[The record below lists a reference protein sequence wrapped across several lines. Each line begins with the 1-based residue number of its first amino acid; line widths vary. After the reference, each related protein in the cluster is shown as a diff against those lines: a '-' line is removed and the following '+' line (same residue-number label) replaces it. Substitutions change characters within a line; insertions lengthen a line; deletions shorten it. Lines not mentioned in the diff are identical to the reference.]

1 MPRTTPLER
10 IRNIGIMA
18 HIDAGKTTTTE
29 RVLYYTGKSY
39 KMGEVH
45 DGAAVMDWMEQEQE
59 RGITITSAATTCE
72 WKDFRVNIID
82 TPGHVDF
89 TVEVERS
96 LRVLDGAVAVFCAV
110 GGVEPQSETVWRQ
123 ADRYRVPRIA
133 FVNKMDRVGADFP
146 RAIAMMR
153 DRLAA
158 NAIPMQLPIGSE
170 DHFEGVI
177 DLLEMKALRWDDE
190 SFGAEFV
197 EADLPDAHREAAEA
211 ARERVLE
218 AGAEFDEDL
227 MAAYLEG
234 DPICSQ
240 ALRKA
245 LRQATLE
252 LAIVPV
258 FCGSA
263 FKNKGVQPLLDAVLE
278 YLPSPLDVPPVEG
291 ENPKKGGSET
301 REVDDNGPF
310 SALAFKIMSDKH
322 VGHLTYL
329 RVYSGTA
336 KSGEV
341 VLNAATGKRER
352 LGRLLEMHANKRED
366 LEEIRTGDIVAAVG
380 IKQVRTGETLCAVN
394 APLLLESLTF
404 PDPVISIA
412 IETRT
417 NADMDRL
424 AQALERAPLL
434 YALAGAGAL
443 FCVATAR
450 RRPVIAAATTAAIAM
465 VCTIFVHRGYRTYF
479 IASFEPYLAIPAGVL
494 VATIGRE
501 AGRIAGAAA
510 PVAVAVLAI
519 GGGAWF
525 GAPHAGPLLK
535 TNASHQFEVMRDADE
550 AFDGKVPYIDLL
562 GLMPGW
568 DEVTFLGT
576 GPQRT
581 IFRRRAG
588 EAAAALAPD
597 PPSRTRARRRAS
609 ARAFI
614 PRFREHKPLMF
625 IHTYMSR
632 DRYFKDPEQRWLWT
646 HYVPWRPNVYLHGGR
661 MRVDRQR
668 AEHPI
673 ELLASGEYTVWFR
686 GGWSGVGEVDGE
698 PVQHGQ
704 VIDLDE
710 GEHTLSG
717 VTTRGAGELWLIIGR
732 DREPVAERPRDVVD
746 YSMFPRDR
754 RDRYQQYDRKGK
766 RHLADLL
773 TQPGDPTMTDAKHKV
788 RRGRHR
794 RWMERRSDKLAQ
806 P

>member
-1 MPRTTPLER
+1 MRTRPSRTSAGSNANGSQQGAAGERLQGKGQVDAMPRTTPLER

-412 IETRT
+412 IEPRT

-424 AQALERAPLL
+424 AQALERLEREDPSFQVSTDVETGQTIISGMGELHLDIITDRLRREFDVAANVGRPQVAYKETVGGTAQAEGRYIKQTGGSGDFGVVKLEVSP
-434 YALAGAGAL
+434 AKAGSGFHFEDATRGGVIPKEFMAAVEQGCREAAESGELAGY
-443 FCVATAR
+443 
-450 RRPVIAAATTAAIAM
+450 PVVDLRVKILDGRTHDVDSSERSFKIAASM
-465 VCTIFVHRGYRTYF
+465 G
-479 IASFEPYLAIPAGVL
+479 
-494 VATIGRE
+494 
-501 AGRIAGAAA
+501 
-510 PVAVAVLAI
+510 
-519 GGGAWF
+519 
-525 GAPHAGPLLK
+525 
-535 TNASHQFEVMRDADE
+535 MRDAMLAAGPTLLEPFMAVEVVTPDDFVG
-550 AFDGKVPYIDLL
+550 AVQGDLNS
-562 GLMPGW
+562 
-568 DEVTFLGT
+568 
-576 GPQRT
+576 
-581 IFRRRAG
+581 RRANITG
-588 EAAAALAPD
+588 IEMRGSAQLMACTAPL
-597 PPSRTRARRRAS
+597 SEMFGYVNSLRSMTQGRAS
-609 ARAFI
+609 YTMQF
-614 PRFREHKPLMF
+614 
-625 IHTYMSR
+625 S
-632 DRYFKDPEQRWLWT
+632 
-646 HYVPWRPNVYLHGGR
+646 HYENVPVSVAN
-661 MRVDRQR
+661 Q
-668 AEHPI
+668 I
-673 ELLASGEYTVWFR
+673 
-686 GGWSGVGEVDGE
+686 VG
-698 PVQHGQ
+698 H
-704 VIDLDE
+704 
-710 GEHTLSG
+710 
-717 VTTRGAGELWLIIGR
+717 
-732 DREPVAERPRDVVD
+732 
-746 YSMFPRDR
+746 
-754 RDRYQQYDRKGK
+754 
-766 RHLADLL
+766 
-773 TQPGDPTMTDAKHKV
+773 
-788 RRGRHR
+788 
-794 RWMERRSDKLAQ
+794 
-806 P
+806 